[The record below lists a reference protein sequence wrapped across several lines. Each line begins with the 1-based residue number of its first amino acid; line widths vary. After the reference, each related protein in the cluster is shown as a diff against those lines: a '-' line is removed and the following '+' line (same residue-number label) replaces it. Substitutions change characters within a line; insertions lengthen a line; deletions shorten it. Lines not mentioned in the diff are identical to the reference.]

1 MWLGKGLLFG
11 FGISL
16 LIGPIFFFMLE
27 AGIKYGFK
35 RALHFALGTWISD
48 IIFIISTYLAFSK
61 IQDLIK
67 NPETLNTIKLSV
79 GVILICIGIFSFL
92 YNVKVKKQ
100 TSSKKII
107 ASKLLTKGFFINTLN
122 PNALLIWC
130 GAATILLQ
138 FEIENKLSAVS
149 IVLYYLGIQF
159 MIILTDI
166 FKLYLGHQI
175 KSFLS
180 EQHLFYIRFVSSS
193 IFILF
198 GIYLLL

>member
-1 MWLGKGLLFG
+1 MKLNHN
-11 FGISL
+11 ISPIENPL
-16 LIGPIFFFMLE
+16 TIRHARKLIARMTTE
-27 AGIKYGFK
+27 A
-35 RALHFALGTWISD
+35 T
-48 IIFIISTYLAFSK
+48 
-61 IQDLIK
+61 
-67 NPETLNTIKLSV
+67 
-79 GVILICIGIFSFL
+79 
-92 YNVKVKKQ
+92 KVKKQ

-138 FEIENKLSAVS
+138 FEIENKLSSVS
-149 IVLYYLGIQF
+149 IVLYYVGIQF